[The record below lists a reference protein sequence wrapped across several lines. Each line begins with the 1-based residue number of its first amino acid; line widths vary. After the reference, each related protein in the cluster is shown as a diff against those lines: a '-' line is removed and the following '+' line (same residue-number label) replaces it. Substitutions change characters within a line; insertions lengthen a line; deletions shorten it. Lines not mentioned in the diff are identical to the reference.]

1 MSDFQSINEAI
12 NKKAGRKL
20 GPSIVVSLSLIALV
34 WFALVYRREVFAVV
48 VAIAVL
54 LGIREI
60 VRAFNVRGIYISV
73 VSLAAGALALSPC
86 QVPNGP

>member
-34 WFALVYRREVFAVV
+34 WFALVTRDAARHQVF
-48 VAIAVL
+48 
-54 LGIREI
+54 ET
-60 VRAFNVRGIYISV
+60 
-73 VSLAAGALALSPC
+73 AGKFIQRVESRIEP
-86 QVPNGP
+86 